1 MPECAYCGD
10 SFDGEE
16 AYLAHLRAAHEDEL
30 GPIDRRR
37 VATEA
42 SGGLPTGPLA
52 IGAVVLAAAAVV
64 AYVVFLSSSGGGAAA
79 DGPTN
84 VGSVHFHGTIE
95 MVVDGERVDF
105 GQPQYQYRNTGV
117 RAFHFEGDDGSRW
130 HGHAEG
136 VTLAWAMD
144 SLGINVT
151 ESTVT
156 YDGTTYDDADPDTNV
171 SITVDGE
178 PVVPGEHVLQEG
190 DAVRVVVEVG

>member
-10 SFDGEE
+10 SFEGEE
-16 AYLAHLRAAHEDEL
+16 AYLSHLRAAHEDEL

-37 VATEA
+37 VATEG

-52 IGAVVLAAAAVV
+52 IGVVVLAAAAVV

-84 VGSVHFHGTIE
+84 VGSVHFHGTME

-105 GQPQYQYRNTGV
+105 GQSRYQLQAD
-117 RAFHFEGDDGSRW
+117 AFHFENGDGSRW

-136 VTLAWAMD
+136 VTLAWAME
-144 SLGINVT
+144 SLGIGVT
-151 ESTVT
+151 ESSVT
-156 YDGTTYDDADPDTNV
+156 YDGTTYDEADPSTTVNV
-171 SITVDGE
+171 TVDGE
-178 PVVPGEHVLQEG
+178 PVIPGEYVLQEG
-190 DAVRVVVEVG
+190 DAVRIVVEVG